1 MFCSVSCFQTHQ
13 LIKGRDSSFLR
24 VRDVSLSWCRG
35 RRAGPRRSHACLCGY
50 PLARQADG
58 DMATGDQYVPV
69 VGVKS
74 PESDRRHRLHHPWS
88 PSMHLRPQLDLQ
100 SALHP
105 SSCSA
110 DRAPTPANPALAVR
124 YRSDPNCSEL
134 LTYNPYTYRRRA
146 LPDKTLKIGSLEPYD
161 IQSSAPRLASVIGW
175 NPRTDWTFG
184 SEQV

>member
-1 MFCSVSCFQTHQ
+1 MLFIFLKEISRCKLILNSSFMFCSVSCFQTHQ

-134 LTYNPYTYRRRA
+134 LT
-146 LPDKTLKIGSLEPYD
+146 
-161 IQSSAPRLASVIGW
+161 
-175 NPRTDWTFG
+175 
-184 SEQV
+184 